1 MHLFI
6 KTAYSMLIDADRY
19 DSYLFESEYIGNN
32 EINNIEIEAAK
43 IWYKY
48 LIRLEKKLEEFKMK
62 SNISENEKRIN
73 KIRQDI
79 SDECL
84 SFAKNNEGIY
94 TLTVP
99 TGGGKTLSSLRFALR
114 HAELKN
120 KDRIIYVLPYTTIIE
135 QNAEEVRKAL
145 NCKGDL
151 LEHHSNI
158 LEDDKGE
165 NYKLLTHRWENKII
179 YTTMVQF
186 LNTFYNKGTQDMR
199 RMHNLLNSII
209 IFDEIQTIPI
219 KCMDLF
225 NGCINYLNR
234 IGNSTIVLCSATQ
247 PELNKAN
254 VSIQFSEQR
263 EIIKDVN
270 IKFKILERVEV
281 IDSTRKE
288 GYTYEEASSF
298 IYDIKKTANSVLMVC
313 NTVNS
318 AATIYDLLSKVIDKD
333 VDLYFLSSNLCPTH
347 RKDVLSNIKKGLKN
361 NKHLICISTQLIEAG
376 VDISFDVAVRA
387 LAGLDS
393 IAQTSGRMN
402 RNGEREKGY
411 GYIINLNDDDE
422 LKRLTEIRLGKT
434 HCKELLDDYA
444 EDSNLFENSLL
455 SPESIKKYF
464 KYYYTDPILNNNMN
478 YPVRNTSIY
487 EMLNYN
493 ELNKDGYEDD
503 YPLQFIYKF
512 KTAGELFK
520 VIDNDTKTV
529 LVPYGKGKGLISE
542 LLSSDSYDKKKILI
556 DKLGHY
562 SVNIYN
568 NKYEALKKEDGIIFN
583 RECGVHI
590 LKDFYY
596 DEVKG
601 VSLIKNLEFLN
612 F

>member
-1 MHLFI
+1 
-6 KTAYSMLIDADRY
+6 
-19 DSYLFESEYIGNN
+19 
-32 EINNIEIEAAK
+32 
-43 IWYKY
+43 
-48 LIRLEKKLEEFKMK
+48 
-62 SNISENEKRIN
+62 
-73 KIRQDI
+73 
-79 SDECL
+79 
-84 SFAKNNEGIY
+84 
-94 TLTVP
+94 
-99 TGGGKTLSSLRFALR
+99 
-114 HAELKN
+114 
-120 KDRIIYVLPYTTIIE
+120 
-135 QNAEEVRKAL
+135 
-145 NCKGDL
+145 
-151 LEHHSNI
+151 
-158 LEDDKGE
+158 
-165 NYKLLTHRWENKII
+165 
-179 YTTMVQF
+179 
-186 LNTFYNKGTQDMR
+186 
-199 RMHNLLNSII
+199 
-209 IFDEIQTIPI
+209 
-219 KCMDLF
+219 MDLF